1 MARSHLTLAALAT
14 SALPGLDVAQ
24 ARAHS
29 QRAHGLFDSALIIDR
44 DGRELII
51 RVPRSQAA
59 ETEQSADLVA
69 LRALTVGN
77 RSRLPFDV
85 PEFVGQAPAG
95 PTRAILYELL
105 PGDSFETDALTGHVG
120 VSGSIGRAIAAI
132 HGLPTAFI
140 ADAGLAQQTAL
151 DCRTSTIAL
160 IDRAAET
167 GYLPAALLRR
177 WEQATDDDSL
187 WQFAPTVVHGSLS
200 DESFLIVDDAV
211 SGILGWS
218 ALAVG
223 DPARDLNWLL
233 AARGEAA
240 ETAVASYLSARQG
253 GDPCLTQRAL
263 LYAEL
268 ELARWLLHGSDTR
281 NQEIVDDA
289 VAMLDGLVE
298 TVHSNTMESLSTD
311 TGPVLDVD
319 DVETLLDAT
328 PHSSLGRDGGSSP
341 HGSALLTDSFDR
353 SEFASLSL
361 RSENSDGDSE
371 GDSGS
376 ESGDFAGSSDSDGA
390 SENGASENGSH
401 QRDLSDPFAELDGE
415 GDPNATVAYSFED
428 IEELTARSTEAQAS
442 TRSSSE

>member
-140 ADAGLAQQTAL
+140 ADAGLPQQTAL

-187 WQFAPTVVHGSLS
+187 WQFAPTVVHGTLS

-218 ALAVG
+218 GLGVG

-240 ETAVASYLSARQG
+240 ETAIAAYLAARQG

-289 VAMLDGLVE
+289 VTMLDGLVE

-311 TGPVLDVD
+311 TGPVLGVA

-328 PHSSLGRDGGSSP
+328 PHSALGRDAGGAP
-341 HGSALLTDSFDR
+341 HGSAMLTDSFDR
-353 SEFASLSL
+353 SEFASLRLPADNEVEKAPDSL
-361 RSENSDGDSE
+361 SATSDDAPDSE
-371 GDSGS
+371 SHGTSDEGS
-376 ESGDFAGSSDSDGA
+376 TA
-390 SENGASENGSH
+390 
-401 QRDLSDPFAELDGE
+401 RTLSDPFAELDGE

>member
-24 ARAHS
+24 ARMHS
-29 QRAHGLFDSALIIDR
+29 QRSHGLFDSALIIDR

-51 RVPRSQAA
+51 RVPRSQSA

-77 RSRLPFDV
+77 RSRLPFDI
-85 PEFVGQAPAG
+85 PEFLGQTPTG
-95 PTRAILYELL
+95 PTRAIVYELL

-140 ADAGLAQQTAL
+140 ADAGLSQQTAHE
-151 DCRTSTIAL
+151 CRTATIAL
-160 IDRAAET
+160 IDRAAST

-177 WEQATDDDSL
+177 WEQATDDDAL

-211 SGILGWS
+211 SGVLGWA

-240 ETAVASYLSARQG
+240 ETAISSYLAARQG
-253 GDPCLTQRAL
+253 GDPRLTQRAM

-289 VAMLDGLVE
+289 VAMLDGLVD
-298 TVHSNTMESLSTD
+298 TVHSNTSDSLSTD
-311 TGPVLDVD
+311 TGVVLDVD

-328 PHSSLGRDGGSSP
+328 PRDAASRGATP
-341 HGSALLTDSFDR
+341 HGSAMHTDSFDR
-353 SEFASLSL
+353 AELAAMFGSESDDAPSSD
-361 RSENSDGDSE
+361 SADGSDGDVYP
-371 GDSGS
+371 
-376 ESGDFAGSSDSDGA
+376 A
-390 SENGASENGSH
+390 SN
-401 QRDLSDPFAELDGE
+401 PFADPDEPVERVTPVMPAASDE
-415 GDPNATVAYSFED
+415 PFDPNATAAYS
-428 IEELTARSTEAQAS
+428 IEAERARESATSTDDQAA
-442 TRSSSE
+442 TRSSAE